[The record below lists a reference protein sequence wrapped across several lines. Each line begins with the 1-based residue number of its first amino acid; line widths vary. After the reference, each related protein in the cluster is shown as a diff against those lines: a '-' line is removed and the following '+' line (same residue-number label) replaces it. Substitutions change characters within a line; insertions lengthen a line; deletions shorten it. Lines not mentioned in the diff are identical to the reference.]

1 MDAATEMVANKVREF
16 GVAIKDA
23 ADAPEKMERAAG
35 QKVKAMAVLST
46 FVAEVEKEKFNDEA
60 EALGTIFVGACQTA
74 YHTVNRFVD
83 QGGDAAEIPTR
94 LYKKGQTGL
103 SAVED
108 SVVAA
113 FSQYLMRLKP
123 SKVVGHWSKLQ
134 KWARNKRNFCM
145 ADDVDKGDVSS
156 QDAARALV
164 LYKLFG
170 RVCKDAEDITAKPLL
185 PLVSKDLAYMLKSG
199 YTQGIAMK
207 KSKKRTAKDELK
219 SKAAWWWWQ
228 GSQEALTGLT
238 TCLDVHADNAPRE
251 AFDDLVEPICDF
263 TDVAAA
269 QTEDIVAEVTQALGD
284 SFSQMARRAPDD
296 AALKDLV
303 MALMRKTRSKNAAV
317 RLCALSTL
325 LTGWKRLGNTLLVCL
340 TEQLSF
346 LAERLEDAEEKVEKV
361 ARDIIKTVEGLTG
374 ESLAEKLR

>member
-1 MDAATEMVANKVREF
+1 M
-16 GVAIKDA
+16 GV
-23 ADAPEKMERAAG
+23 
-35 QKVKAMAVLST
+35 T
-46 FVAEVEKEKFNDEA
+46 
-60 EALGTIFVGACQTA
+60 
-74 YHTVNRFVD
+74 
-83 QGGDAAEIPTR
+83 
-94 LYKKGQTGL
+94 
-103 SAVED
+103 
-108 SVVAA
+108 
-113 FSQYLMRLKP
+113 
-123 SKVVGHWSKLQ
+123 
-134 KWARNKRNFCM
+134 
-145 ADDVDKGDVSS
+145 S
-156 QDAARALV
+156 QDAARSLV

-170 RVCKDAEDITAKPLL
+170 KVCKDTEDITAKPLF
-185 PLVSKDLAYMLKSG
+185 PTVSKDLAYMLKAG

-238 TCLDVHADNAPRE
+238 TCLEVHAENAPRE

-317 RLCALSTL
+317 RLCALNIL

-340 TEQLSF
+340 
-346 LAERLEDAEEKVEKV
+346 AERLEDAEEKIEKV

-374 ESLAEKLR
+374 ESLAE